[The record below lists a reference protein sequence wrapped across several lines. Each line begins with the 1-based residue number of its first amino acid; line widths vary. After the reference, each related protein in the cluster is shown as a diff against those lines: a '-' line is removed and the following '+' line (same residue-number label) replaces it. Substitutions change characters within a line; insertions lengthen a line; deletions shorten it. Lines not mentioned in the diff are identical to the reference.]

1 MRILA
6 AFDKCKDSLSADD
19 LCSLAEERIKS
30 RVREVTLRKIPQTDG
45 GEGFA
50 SILTRSASGEM
61 RTVRVLDSLGRS
73 KEIEVGLLDAASLSQ
88 EVRDFL
94 CLGDSGRIVLIEMAS
109 IVGLADLQPRERNPW
124 ETCTFGVG
132 ECLRESLNWN
142 VSAIL
147 LGIGGSSTNDMGVG
161 ALGALG
167 VRFIDGDGRDLDF
180 PSPSQWGFIKT
191 IDHSTLIDLPPVKIA
206 CDVNNPLLGKNGATW
221 QFGLQKGL
229 KTEDQEQLEE
239 KMVSMAAL
247 LKDSFAECNGSENL
261 PGMGAA
267 GGIGFGLSLA
277 SEVSMVGGFSLVS
290 KWFELEREISDSDLV
305 LSGEGRFDRTSLQGK
320 GPCEILRLGAKHQKR
335 GILLAG
341 SVEKEAALR
350 FRQENPLIEVHAF
363 GRQDLSLEENLLRSE
378 ELFLAK
384 LDEVMM
390 EFYSC

>member
-30 RVREVTLRKIPQTDG
+30 RVPEVTVRKIPQTDG

-50 SILTRSASGEM
+50 SILTRSGSGEM

-73 KEIEVGLLDAASLSQ
+73 REIEVGLLDAASLSQ

-167 VRFIDGDGRDLDF
+167 VRFLDGDGRDLGF

-191 IDHSTLIDLPPVKIA
+191 IDRSTLINLPPVKIA